1 MMSSRDHGLDWE
13 SKDQIDLLLEN
24 LHRLQRPGEFT
35 PLAAACGWI
44 EKEIPPGM
52 LEVIMT
58 RIHREERRRRGRVL
72 CLTGVLI
79 CILHVFI
86 FVAAG
91 RVINPRGAVEQIPIL
106 VGSFWL
112 LASLWFCFLLLIG
125 FLLSYGGRKEEEE
138 SKVISASFRLDSSV
152 LSRKG

>member
-44 EKEIPPGM
+44 EKEIPSGM
-52 LEVIMT
+52 LEEIMT
-58 RIHREERRRRGRVL
+58 RIHREERRRRSKAL
-72 CLTGVLI
+72 CLTGGLI
-79 CILHVFI
+79 CILHMFI

-91 RVINPRGAVEQIPIL
+91 RFLNPRGAAEQIPLL

-112 LASLWFCFLLLIG
+112 LASLWFCFLLLAG
-125 FLLSYGGRKEEEE
+125 FLLSYGGRKEVEE
-138 SKVISASFRLDSSV
+138 SKVISASVRVGSAV

>member
-58 RIHREERRRRGRVL
+58 RIHREERRRRGKVL
-72 CLTGVLI
+72 CLTGGLV
-79 CILHVFI
+79 CSLHLMI
-86 FVAAG
+86 FVAIS
-91 RVINPRGAVEQIPIL
+91 RFLNPRGALEQIPML

-112 LASLWFCFLLLIG
+112 LASLWFCFLLLVS

-138 SKVISASFRLDSSV
+138 SKVISASVRLSSTV
-152 LSRKG
+152 LSRKS